1 MKEIYLKN
9 LTYHFFN
16 DMINLK
22 NFEPSNIKIDE
33 KSFKN
38 TLIYYIRY
46 VTPNSVN
53 PLYLIISQINGYI
66 KENKRNGNKYLTL
79 VLTDESKNTL
89 KKYEELWNK
98 IRDLIWST
106 TSNSENYNEILK
118 SPRILCHSKHVSKRT
133 YDAMGFSCF
142 FLFTILFKIKTR
154 N

>member
-1 MKEIYLKN
+1 MTNKMKEIYLKN

-53 PLYLIISQINGYI
+53 PLYLIINQINGYI

-89 KKYEELWNK
+89 KKYEEL
-98 IRDLIWST
+98 
-106 TSNSENYNEILK
+106 
-118 SPRILCHSKHVSKRT
+118 
-133 YDAMGFSCF
+133 
-142 FLFTILFKIKTR
+142 
-154 N
+154 

>member
-53 PLYLIISQINGYI
+53 PLYLIINQINGYI

-89 KKYEELWNK
+89 KKYEEL
-98 IRDLIWST
+98 
-106 TSNSENYNEILK
+106 
-118 SPRILCHSKHVSKRT
+118 
-133 YDAMGFSCF
+133 
-142 FLFTILFKIKTR
+142 
-154 N
+154 

>member
-1 MKEIYLKN
+1 MTNKMKEIYLKN

-16 DMINLK
+16 DMINSK

-53 PLYLIISQINGYI
+53 PLYLIINQINGYI

-89 KKYEELWNK
+89 KKYEEL
-98 IRDLIWST
+98 
-106 TSNSENYNEILK
+106 
-118 SPRILCHSKHVSKRT
+118 
-133 YDAMGFSCF
+133 
-142 FLFTILFKIKTR
+142 
-154 N
+154 